1 MNKKGNNMKK
11 FDYKSVYKK
20 YRSGDKVKITF
31 MDAKV
36 PVTET
41 VRIISINDKKISFED
56 KENVYECTSTEIVN
70 IKKTLLDKILHNFFD
85 CCIE

>member
-1 MNKKGNNMKK
+1 MKK
-11 FDYKSVYKK
+11 FDYQSAYKK

-31 MDAKV
+31 IDKKI

-41 VRIISINDKKISFED
+41 VRIISIDDKKISFED
-56 KENVYECTSTEIVN
+56 QENVYECTSTEIVN
-70 IKKTLLDKILHNFFD
+70 MKKTLLNKILHNFFD

>member
-1 MNKKGNNMKK
+1 MKK

-20 YRSGDKVKITF
+20 YRSGDRVKITF
-31 MDAKV
+31 MDAKR
-36 PVTET
+36 PITET

-70 IKKTLLDKILHNFFD
+70 IKKTLLNKILHTFVD
-85 CCIE
+85 CCRE

>member
-1 MNKKGNNMKK
+1 MKK

-20 YRSGDKVKITF
+20 YRSGDRVKITF
-31 MDAKV
+31 MDAKR
-36 PVTET
+36 PITET

-70 IKKTLLDKILHNFFD
+70 IKKTLLNKILHNFFD